1 MVERLTDD
9 QCIEALDA
17 YEQWGN
23 EAEAAASLNIPR
35 TTLHNRLI
43 AARKRQLRRKLV
55 AEKPSVLP
63 VFPDD
68 DIDTEEILDHME
80 RRTSCMQ
87 SAR

>member
-1 MVERLTDD
+1 VVERLTDD

-43 AARKRQLRRKLV
+43 AARKRQFCLCFLM
-55 AEKPSVLP
+55 
-63 VFPDD
+63 
-68 DIDTEEILDHME
+68 T
-80 RRTSCMQ
+80 T
-87 SAR
+87 